1 MLQRKGKKKTT
12 LKVNPRAGYVETGSG
27 PGNVAY
33 ELEDTC
39 IFQLNKGTHVLIGF
53 CFISGKVLRLEG
65 FKITG

>member
-1 MLQRKGKKKTT
+1 M
-12 LKVNPRAGYVETGSG
+12 ETGSG
-27 PGNVAY
+27 PGNAAY

-39 IFQLNKGTHVLIGF
+39 IFQLNKGTHVLIEF